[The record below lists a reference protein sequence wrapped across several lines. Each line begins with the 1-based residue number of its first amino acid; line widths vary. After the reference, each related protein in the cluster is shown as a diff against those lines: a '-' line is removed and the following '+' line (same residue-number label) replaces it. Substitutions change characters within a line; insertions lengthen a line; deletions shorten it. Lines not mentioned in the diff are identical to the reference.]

1 MTILRPAFFIFFLVA
16 TALAAPVTNV
26 LLESRGGEDI
36 KVCDVTFRPSSKTTR
51 GRCSAAAVYQLSA
64 TGDAVTKVDMTVS
77 ICFVVRLGV
86 S

>member
-26 LLESRGGEDI
+26 LLESRGEDI

-86 S
+86 L